1 MKLPTYLI
9 KSTDFYAPEYER
21 TIAWNDPE
29 LEIDWKLQHAPI
41 ISAKDGEGVAWRDA
55 ETFE

>member
-1 MKLPTYLI
+1 LYKA
-9 KSTDFYAPEYER
+9 TDFYAPESER

-29 LEIDWKLQHAPI
+29 LQIDWKLDGEAN
-41 ISAKDGEGVAWRDA
+41 ISAKDQHGVPFRDA